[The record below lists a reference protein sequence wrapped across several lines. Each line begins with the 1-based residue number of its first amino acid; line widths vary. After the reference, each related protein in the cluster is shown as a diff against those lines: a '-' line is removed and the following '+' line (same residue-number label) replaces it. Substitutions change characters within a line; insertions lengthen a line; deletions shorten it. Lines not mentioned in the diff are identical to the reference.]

1 MNPKA
6 ILILSTIL
14 LGILFVFNV
23 IAQVFY
29 SSLKTKAS
37 VNLYLWLLTVIIA
50 ILIAGKI
57 ALIIKNPELGNKL
70 IIFSLLPISILG
82 IFYFLMNNEFLDN
95 KTEDIDTYQYK
106 FVSRYPFIAFLLFTI
121 LTLILQ
127 YLLCLYPN

>member
-1 MNPKA
+1 MSPFA
-6 ILILSTIL
+6 ISILSIVL
-14 LGILFVFNV
+14 LGVLFVFNV

-37 VNLYLWLLTVIIA
+37 VNLYLWLLT
-50 ILIAGKI
+50 
-57 ALIIKNPELGNKL
+57 LIIVAFMAMKIVLIKTESKLADKL

-127 YLLCLYPN
+127 YLLCLYP